1 MVSSVCFLQIH
12 WYQGLQH
19 LQTGHGRFEGSR
31 ARERSGSPWGAR
43 RLVGISW
50 SLSNGHQSEKWI
62 AKDSKRWSSSAE
74 MCRVLSSFGR
84 LKSICETLRPVLE
97 SSICIQYTYIYIYI
111 LCFFPGRNHS
121 SQLKN
126 VAPGPNRDS
135 PSPPHSN
142 LFFMT
147 QLGLEPQ
154 EGVNFQFA
162 SAIQYPKST
171 YTGVYIYIHMYIYI
185 YMYTHMY
192 IYIYI
197 YMYIHIYIHI
207 YRCIYTYIHVSIC
220 IHVFIYTCIYV
231 YTCVYIYIY
240 IYMYTYTCIYTYIHM
255 YMCIY
260 IYTVPPK
267 IRIYMSMIHWWDQWG
282 LPSILYACLHMCV
295 CVCVCIIGAVCLR
308 SLLDSSLDTVSLRG
322 LRGKLKNTK
331 NIGKTKTRAIF
342 GKTTKCEIWFLG
354 GWAYIYIY
362 YLHICLHIIK
372 CLV

>member
-1 MVSSVCFLQIH
+1 M
-12 WYQGLQH
+12 
-19 LQTGHGRFEGSR
+19 
-31 ARERSGSPWGAR
+31 
-43 RLVGISW
+43 
-50 SLSNGHQSEKWI
+50 
-62 AKDSKRWSSSAE
+62 
-74 MCRVLSSFGR
+74 
-84 LKSICETLRPVLE
+84 
-97 SSICIQYTYIYIYI
+97 YTIYIYIYI

-171 YTGVYIYIHMYIYI
+171 YTCV
-185 YMYTHMY
+185 Y

-197 YMYIHIYIHI
+197 CIYIYTCIHICIYIYIHVYTYIYIHI

-231 YTCVYIYIY
+231 YTCVYIY
-240 IYMYTYTCIYTYIHM
+240 MYTYTCIYTYIHM

-260 IYTVPPK
+260 IYTRCPPRSVF
-267 IRIYMSMIHWWDQWG
+267 ICLWYIGGINGGCHLSYMHVCICVC
-282 LPSILYACLHMCV
+282 ACV
-295 CVCVCIIGAVCLR
+295 CV
-308 SLLDSSLDTVSLRG
+308 SLELYV
-322 LRGKLKNTK
+322 
-331 NIGKTKTRAIF
+331 
-342 GKTTKCEIWFLG
+342 
-354 GWAYIYIY
+354 
-362 YLHICLHIIK
+362 
-372 CLV
+372 